1 MTITFL
7 VSALFFTAL
16 PQSAAKDDPLA
27 TVRFFVGHWEGT
39 GIGEPGRSTVER
51 EYQFVL
57 GGKFLQAKNVS
68 HWAPRDKTPE
78 GETHEDLGLMG
89 YDKARK
95 TIIFRQFHIEGFV
108 NQYAME
114 PVRDPKTMV
123 FVTEAI
129 ENIAP
134 GWRARET
141 YHILSSDEFEE
152 VFELAAP
159 GKGFELYSKSHLR
172 RTTGCSGPTQAPK
185 GPGRNLG

>member
-1 MTITFL
+1 MTIAIL
-7 VSALFFTAL
+7 ASLLFGMVF
-16 PQSAAKDDPLA
+16 PQSAAKDDPL
-27 TVRFFVGHWEGT
+27 TPVRFFAGHWQGT
-39 GIGEPGRSTVER
+39 GEGEPGKSSVER

-68 HWAPRDKTPE
+68 HWAPREKTPK
-78 GETHEDLGLMG
+78 GEIHEDFGLIG

-95 TIIFRQFHIEGFV
+95 TIVYRQFHIEGFV

-114 PVRDPKTMV
+114 PILDSKTLV

-141 YHILSSDEFEE
+141 YHILGSDEFEE

-159 GKGFELYSKSHLR
+159 GKEFELYSKCHLR
-172 RTTGCSGPTQAPK
+172 RK
-185 GPGRNLG
+185 R